1 MISDIFIRRPRLATV
16 LSVVIVLAGLLSM
29 SAMPVEQYPDIV
41 PPSVSVTAT
50 YPGASADVVES
61 SVAQQIESV
70 VNGVEDMLY
79 MSSTSSDD
87 GSYGLTVTFNIGTD
101 PNIAAVN
108 VQNRLKQVEST
119 LPSEVIKQGVIVQS
133 KMSSML
139 QIFAVSS
146 TNPDYDDVFLTNYVL
161 INIKDELA
169 RTKGVGDVH
178 VFSTLDYSMRVW
190 LNSDKLKS
198 LKLTTSDVLSA
209 IQGQNLQ
216 GSLGRIGV
224 MPSTPDQQFQFSL
237 TTQGRLTTVEE
248 FGKIVIRAN
257 ADGSYLFLKDIARI
271 ELGSKS
277 ESMRANY
284 NGSPAVG
291 FAIFQAPG
299 SNAVDVAN
307 AVNKKIVELQKKMP
321 AEIKFNTVFNNAQF
335 VEDSMSEIFQTIF
348 EAFILIVL
356 VTYFFLGT
364 FRATIIPTL
373 AIPVSLIGAFI
384 GMSIFGVS
392 ANTIS
397 LLALVLAIGIV
408 VDDAIVVVEDVET
421 IMHENPEL
429 SPQEAVSKSMSRIT
443 APIIAIT
450 LVLLAVF
457 VPVAFTPGI
466 SGLLYR
472 QFAIAIAAAMIISGL
487 NSLTLSPAVAAVIMR
502 SNDKP
507 FKPVQKVM
515 DFIDWC
521 RHGYSGI
528 VRKTM
533 PVAIL
538 SVVAVVLFGVAA
550 WGIMKITPSGFLPAE
565 DQGAFLMEVQLPSGA
580 SWNRTN
586 AVMGK
591 VEERLKKIPEI
602 NSYMAIIGYGIMSGT
617 QASSSGFFAIHLKPY
632 KERKEK
638 GQDVNSIISKVY
650 MTTMD
655 IKEARIFPFNMPAI
669 SGISMTSDA
678 EYVLQSTQ
686 GAKPEEILGVANQLI
701 QAGNKDPRLQRVM
714 TFYTVD
720 SPRVEVVV
728 NREKAYAL
736 GVQISD
742 IFSTMQTMLG
752 GTYINDF
759 NMYGRT
765 WQVNVQGDT
774 LDRRTLEDIYKINIR
789 NDKGEMVPLRSLIT
803 VKRTIGA
810 QSIQRYNN
818 YRSVKI
824 TAAPAAGLSSGSA
837 ITAMQE
843 LSAKIL
849 PAGYQ
854 YQWTG
859 MSLQEQDAGSQT
871 ALIFAMAFLFAY
883 LFLVGL
889 YESWVIPL
897 PVMVSIIIGLFGS
910 VAFLWVRSITND
922 LYAQAGI
929 VVLIALA
936 AKNAILLVEFAKDEH
951 AKGVSIKE
959 AAINGAHMRFRA
971 IMMTAI
977 ASLLGFLPLVIS
989 SGAGAMARQA
999 IGSSI
1004 FGGLAMASFI
1014 GIFFVPALYVV
1025 FQIMVE
1031 RIWKGNKAESLF
1043 DSAAS
1048 QKMLASVKKKTKMK
1062 K

>member
-1 MISDIFIRRPRLATV
+1 MISDAFIKRPRLATV
-16 LSVVIVLAGLLSM
+16 LSIVIVLAGLLCM
-29 SAMPVEQYPDIV
+29 SAMPVEQYPNIV
-41 PPSVSVTAT
+41 PPSVSVSAT

-61 SVAQQIESV
+61 TVAQQIESV

-87 GSYGLTVTFNIGTD
+87 GSYNLSVTFNIGTD

-119 LPSEVIKQGVIVQS
+119 LPAEVLKQGVIVQS

-139 QIFAVSS
+139 QIFTVSS
-146 TNPDYDDVFLTNYVL
+146 SNPAYDDVFLTNYTL

-169 RTKGVGDVH
+169 RTNGVGDVR

-190 LNSDKLKS
+190 LDSDKLKS
-198 LKLTTSDVLSA
+198 LKLSTSDVLKA

-237 TTQGRLTTVEE
+237 TTQGRLSTPEE
-248 FGKIVIRAN
+248 FGDIVIRAN
-257 ADGSYLFLKDIARI
+257 TDGSYLYLKDIARI

-277 ESMRANY
+277 EEMRAMY
-284 NGSPAVG
+284 NGLPAVG
-291 FAIFQAPG
+291 IAIFQAPG
-299 SNAVDVAN
+299 SNAVDVAS
-307 AVNKKIVELQKKMP
+307 AVNKKVIELQKKMP
-321 AEIKFNTVFNNAQF
+321 AEIQFSTVFNNAEF
-335 VEDSMSEIFQTIF
+335 VEDSLSEIFQTIF
-348 EAFILIVL
+348 EAFLLIVL

-373 AIPVSLIGAFI
+373 AIPVSLIGAFV

-429 SPQEAVSKSMSRIT
+429 PPQEAVSKSMNRIT

-472 QFAIAIAAAMIISGL
+472 QFAIAISAAMVISGI

-502 SNDKP
+502 ANDKP
-507 FKPVQKVM
+507 FKWVQKIM
-515 DFIDWC
+515 NFIDKC
-521 RHGYSGI
+521 RHGYSKI
-528 VRKTM
+528 VKKTM
-533 PVAIL
+533 PAAIL
-538 SVVAVVLFGVAA
+538 SVFAVILFGMAA

-580 SWNRTN
+580 SWNRTEE
-586 AVMGK
+586 AMKK
-591 VEERLKKIPEI
+591 VAERIKQMPEVD
-602 NSYMAIIGYGIMSGT
+602 SYMAIIGYGIMSGV
-617 QASSSGFFAIHLKPY
+617 QSSSNGFFAVHLKPY
-632 KERKEK
+632 AERQGK
-638 GQDVNSIISKVY
+638 GQDVDSLISKIY
-650 MTTMD
+650 MMTMD

-686 GAKPEEILGVANQLI
+686 GDSPETILNVANQII
-701 QAGNKDPRLQRVM
+701 QEGNKDPRLQRVM

-720 SPRVEVVV
+720 SPRVEVIVD
-728 NREKAYAL
+728 RKKAYAL
-736 GVQISD
+736 GVEIAD

-759 NMYGRT
+759 NLYGRT
-765 WQVNVQGDT
+765 WQVNVQGDVQ
-774 LDRRTLEDIYKINIR
+774 DRRTLDDIYKINIR
-789 NDKGEMVPLRSLIT
+789 NKKGEMVPLRSLIT

-837 ITAMQE
+837 MQAME
-843 LSAKIL
+843 EISAKVL

-859 MSLQEQDAGSQT
+859 MSLQEQEAGSQT
-871 ALIFAMAFLFAY
+871 AIIFVLAFLFAY
-883 LFLVGL
+883 LFLVAL
-889 YESWVIPL
+889 YESWIIPV
-897 PVMVSIIIGLFGS
+897 PVMVSIVIGLFGA
-910 VAFLWVRSITND
+910 VGFLWMRSITND
-922 LYAQAGI
+922 LYAQAGVI
-929 VVLIALA
+929 VLIALA
-936 AKNAILLVEFAKDEH
+936 AKNAILLVEFAKEEH
-951 AKGVSIKE
+951 AKGASIKE

-977 ASLLGFLPLVIS
+977 AALLGFLPLVIS

-1004 FGGLAMASFI
+1004 FGGLFVSSFI
-1014 GIFFVPALYVV
+1014 GIFFIPALYVV
-1025 FQIMVE
+1025 FQTMVE
-1031 RIWKGNKAESLF
+1031 RYYNGNKSAVLF
-1043 DSAAS
+1043 E
-1048 QKMLASVKKKTKMK
+1048 KKTKK
-1062 K
+1062 KSKQTDKTHNI